1 MSILE
6 EAAVVPRKGAT
17 LELAVLG
24 LLQET
29 PLHGYELRKRLNL
42 LLGWTRLLSYGSL
55 YPALKRML
63 RAGWITEVATSN
75 AVSRRQRI
83 VYQITPAG
91 TEFFAS
97 EITEAGPAAW
107 EDETFNMR
115 FAFFSRTDAGVRLR
129 ILEGRRSRLQERLDR
144 AQALHGEDDR
154 YVSELR
160 RHSIESVER
169 EVRWLNDLIEAERS
183 NADRAGARKP
193 AKARPVGKVTPARRV
208 AAPPTAGTA
217 QAAPAAAPPP
227 APATTPAATP
237 ATTPAVA
244 AETTE
249 IS

>member
-1 MSILE
+1 MGK
-6 EAAVVPRKGAT
+6 EAAIVPRKGAT

-24 LLQET
+24 LLQDT

-63 RAGWITEVATSN
+63 RAGWITEVAAPH

-91 TEFFAS
+91 TEFFTT

-129 ILEGRRSRLQERLDR
+129 ILEGRRARLQERVDR
-144 AQALHGEDDR
+144 ARSLHGEDDR

-169 EVRWLNDLIEAERS
+169 EVRWLTELIEAERS
-183 NADRAGARKP
+183 NADRAGAGKTP
-193 AKARPVGKVTPARRV
+193 GTVSPAAKAARRARSSA
-208 AAPPTAGTA
+208 AAPGNEPVT
-217 QAAPAAAPPP
+217 PAAAP
-227 APATTPAATP
+227 ASTS
-237 ATTPAVA
+237 AVP